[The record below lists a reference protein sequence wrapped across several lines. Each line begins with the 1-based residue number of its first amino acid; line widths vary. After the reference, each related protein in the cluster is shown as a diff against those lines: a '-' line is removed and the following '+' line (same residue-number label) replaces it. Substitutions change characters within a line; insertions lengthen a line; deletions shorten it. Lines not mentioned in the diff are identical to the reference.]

1 MISGAPSVVDTRFP
15 ISKSEIADF
24 CRCHHVRKLSL
35 FGSLLRNDFGA
46 DSDVDVLV
54 EFEPGAKV
62 SFFKLYDL
70 EQELSQLL
78 GGRRADIN
86 TPKSLSKRFRDQVL
100 AETEVLYVDS
110 AEKPPLSKNSG
121 HQK

>member
-1 MISGAPSVVDTRFP
+1 MTSGAQSLVDARFP
-15 ISKSEIADF
+15 LSKSEVADF
-24 CRCHHVRKLSL
+24 CRGHHIRKLSL

-46 DSDVDVLV
+46 ESDVDVLL

-78 GGRRADIN
+78 GGRRVDIN
-86 TPKSLSKRFRDQVL
+86 TPKSLSKHFRDQVL
-100 AETEVLYVDS
+100 AEAEVLYVQS
-110 AEKPPLSKNSG
+110 
-121 HQK
+121 

>member
-1 MISGAPSVVDTRFP
+1 MISGTRSLVDTRFP
-15 ISKSEIADF
+15 ISKSHLADF
-24 CRCHHVRKLSL
+24 CRRHHIRKLSL

-46 DSDVDVLV
+46 ESDVDVLL

-78 GGRRADIN
+78 GGRRVDIN
-86 TPKSLSKRFRDQVL
+86 TPKSLSKHFRDQVL
-100 AETEVLYVDS
+100 AEAEVLYVQ
-110 AEKPPLSKNSG
+110 A
-121 HQK
+121 